1 MAQDKKEKNELW
13 EWVKAILI
21 AVIIVG
27 GIRFFL
33 FEPVM
38 VDGVSMMPTL
48 EDGERIIVNKIGYTL
63 GEPERFDIVVFHA
76 SEEEDYVKRIIGLP
90 GDHIAYENDEL
101 FINGE
106 AQEEPYLSTLKE
118 QKSEGNS
125 RLTPDFTLE
134 ELLEIEE
141 IPEGH
146 VFVLGDNREHSTDSR
161 IIGLVPI
168 EEIMGSASFIFWPLD
183 EMEFVE

>member
-1 MAQDKKEKNELW
+1 MEQDKKGKNEIW
-13 EWVKAILI
+13 EWAKAIII
-21 AVIIVG
+21 AVIVVG

-33 FEPVM
+33 FEPVL
-38 VDGVSMMPTL
+38 VDGQSMMPTL

-106 AQEEPYLSTLKE
+106 AQEEPYLSALKE
-118 QKSEGNS
+118 EQSAGN
-125 RLTPDFTLE
+125 LTLDLTLE
-134 ELLEIEE
+134 ELLAIEE

-146 VFVLGDNREHSTDSR
+146 VFVLGDNRENSTDSR

-168 EEIMGSASFIFWPLD
+168 EEIMGSASFVFWPLD
-183 EMEFVE
+183 EVGFVE

>member
-1 MAQDKKEKNELW
+1 MEPAKKEKSELW
-13 EWVKAILI
+13 EWAKAIII
-21 AVIIVG
+21 AVIVVG

-33 FEPVM
+33 FEPVL
-38 VDGVSMMPTL
+38 VDGQSMMPTL

-76 SEEEDYVKRIIGLP
+76 SEEADYVKRIIGLP

-118 QKSEGNS
+118 EQQSPGN
-125 RLTPDFTLE
+125 LTLDFTLE
-134 ELLEIEE
+134 ELLQIEE

-146 VFVLGDNREHSTDSR
+146 VFVLGDNRENSTDSR
-161 IIGLVPI
+161 IIGLVPM
-168 EEIMGSASFIFWPLD
+168 EEIKGSASFVFWPLD
-183 EMEFVE
+183 EMGFVE